1 MMREMPKSEAGLEA
15 KDFKGKSVNERR
27 GYPLYPDFAL
37 NLLIL
42 ALLLFGVLLTL
53 AVIFTPKV
61 HGEADPFIP
70 LEGVKPQWYLLW
82 LYQLF
87 NYLHPG
93 WGGLLVL
100 LFLAF
105 LLALPFLDRGE
116 TRPRRRR
123 WLSYALGLIVIA
135 VFVFLSVVGY
145 LGGGHG

>member
-1 MMREMPKSEAGLEA
+1 MKETRGRE
-15 KDFKGKSVNERR
+15 
-27 GYPLYPDFAL
+27 GYPFYPDFVL

-42 ALLLFGVLLTL
+42 ALLVLGVLLTL
-53 AVIFTPKV
+53 AVISTPRI
-61 HGEADPFIP
+61 HGEADPFTP

-100 LFLAF
+100 LFIAL

-116 TRPRRRR
+116 TRPRGRR
-123 WLSYALGLIVIA
+123 WLSFALGLIAIA
-135 VFVFLSVVGY
+135 IFAFLSVVGY